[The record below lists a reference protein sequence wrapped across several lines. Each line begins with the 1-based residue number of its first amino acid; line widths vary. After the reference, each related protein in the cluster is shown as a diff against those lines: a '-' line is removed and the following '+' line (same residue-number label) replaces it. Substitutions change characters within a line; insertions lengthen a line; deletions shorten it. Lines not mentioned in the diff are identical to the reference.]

1 LTATSDKRLVGELR
15 KLILDG
21 ILLPGGKITEIQIA
35 DMFKVSRT
43 PVKLALRAL
52 EVEGLISKREGKG
65 YIIVELNEDDV
76 FKAFEVRGVL
86 EGLAAGTLAKTGI
99 SFHFEQQLRKIIE
112 DIDALLSAPLSFD
125 KIVSGYEDL
134 NDIFHSA
141 IMSECDNDFVD
152 SAYSKL
158 RNLPLLQLRS
168 LVANGVKVE
177 EELMRFKFSNMQH
190 RLILD
195 AIKKS
200 DSLRAEALMR
210 EHANQV
216 PIFSKILLEESR

>member
-1 LTATSDKRLVGELR
+1 MIATSDKRLVGELR

-43 PVKLALRAL
+43 PVKLALRTL

-65 YIIVELNEDDV
+65 YIIVKLNEDDV

-99 SFHFEQQLRKIIE
+99 SSDLDHQLRKIIE
-112 DIDALLSAPLSFD
+112 DIDALLSTSLSFD

-134 NDIFHSA
+134 NDIFHSL

-195 AIKKS
+195 AIRKS
-200 DSLRAEALMR
+200 DSQRAEALMR

-216 PIFSKILLEESR
+216 PIFSQILLEESR

>member
-1 LTATSDKRLVGELR
+1 
-15 KLILDG
+15 
-21 ILLPGGKITEIQIA
+21 
-35 DMFKVSRT
+35 M
-43 PVKLALRAL
+43 KLALRTL

-65 YIIVELNEDDV
+65 YIIVKLNEDDV

-99 SFHFEQQLRKIIE
+99 STDLDHQLRKIIE
-112 DIDALLSAPLSFD
+112 DIDALLSASLSFD
-125 KIVSGYEDL
+125 KVVSGYEDL
-134 NDIFHSA
+134 NEIFHSL

-195 AIKKS
+195 AIRKS
-200 DSLRAEALMR
+200 DSQRAEALMR